1 MSYIPK
7 FGLYPKNMELYP
19 KIWVISQHV
28 GYIPKFGL
36 YPKIV
41 LYPKKW
47 WLYPQ
52 KSSLYPTKSGISYPK
67 RIGIHL
73 YPKNVVYIPKL
84 VFCLGVDMAV
94 PKKAPH
100 EFSPAGCGT
109 LLKAWPEKKHG
120 VWELTMDPIHE
131 KFAIKNGS

>member
-1 MSYIPK
+1 MVVIS
-7 FGLYPKNMELYP
+7 P
-19 KIWVISQHV
+19 KIKSISNKI
-28 GYIPKFGL
+28 GYI
-36 YPKIV
+36 IS
-41 LYPKKW
+41 KKE
-47 WLYPQ
+47 LGYIYI
-52 KSSLYPTKSGISYPK
+52 L
-67 RIGIHL
+67 
-73 YPKNVVYIPKL
+73 KNVVYIPKL